1 MSDIQPNDKQGQY
14 ILDAMES
21 ISKNGDAYC
30 SDETLYRCCR
40 RMNKSLTLERYRADK
55 AALLRANDL
64 HIEGLR
70 IYTQRTW
77 AYEESAAGFL
87 ADILTD
93 GEAEGAELP
102 ASLSCRGITL
112 SAQQREAV
120 RMALSNRLSI
130 VLGGAGSGKT
140 TLIRA
145 IAEHFK
151 GSRVLAA
158 PTGKAARNLTER
170 TGLGARTVHSALGKF
185 PDSDFL
191 SKIRWEI
198 VGLVIVDEASM
209 LTLEMLAGIL
219 CKVPHDCRVVL
230 LGDPN
235 QLLSVG
241 AGNVIPDLLAL
252 GIPSVRLE
260 QQYRQSE
267 EASALRHNVVE
278 FPRLAGADELAWD
291 ESFRFI
297 EADDRSIADI
307 ICTEAARRCR
317 AGEDIQ
323 VLSPVNT
330 KTDFSVN
337 ALNRRLRAMVNPVD
351 SDAPC
356 WNGFYN
362 GDRVVVTKNF
372 SLVFN
377 GDVGVLHFDERL
389 VDFQLLNGN
398 GGGIWQRSDAPADF
412 SLAYALTV
420 HKVQGSQ
427 YDTIFLPV
435 SLSTSTMLLRNLL
448 YTAISRAKKEVI
460 LVGSREA
467 VSLAMKRTPYPR
479 KSMLV
484 AKTNLLRYRR
494 SA

>member
-1 MSDIQPNDKQGQY
+1 MSNTQSNDKQGQY

-21 ISKNGDAYC
+21 ISMNGDAYC

-40 RMNKSLTLERYRADK
+40 RMDKNLTPDLYRADK

-64 HIEGLR
+64 HTEGLR

-77 AYEESAAGFL
+77 AYEESVAGAL
-87 ADILTD
+87 ADILAD
-93 GEAEGAELP
+93 GEVEGAAISP
-102 ASLSCRGITL
+102 PLSCGGVTL
-112 SAQQREAV
+112 SEAQCDAV
-120 RMALSNRLSI
+120 RMALCSRLSVI
-130 VLGGAGSGKT
+130 LGGAGSGKT

-151 GSRVLAA
+151 GSCVLAA

-170 TGLGARTVHSALGKF
+170 TGLSARTVHSALGKM
-185 PDSDFL
+185 PDSNFL
-191 SKIRWEI
+191 TEVQWEVI
-198 VGLVIVDEASM
+198 GLVIVDEASM
-209 LTLEMLAGIL
+209 MTLEMLAGIL
-219 CKVPHDCRVVL
+219 CKIPHDCRVVL

-241 AGNVIPDLLAL
+241 AGNVLSDLLAL
-252 GIPSVRLE
+252 GVPSVRLE

-267 EASALRHNVVE
+267 EAAALRRNVVE
-278 FPRLAGADELAWD
+278 FPRLSGADELAWD

-297 EADDRSIADI
+297 EADDRRIPDI
-307 ICTEAARRCR
+307 ICTEAARRYC

-323 VLSPVNT
+323 VLSPVNA

-337 ALNRRLRAMVNPVD
+337 ALNRRLHAMVNPMG
-351 SDAPC
+351 SDAPS
-356 WNGFYN
+356 WKGFYN

-372 SLVFN
+372 SLVYN
-377 GDVGVLHFDERL
+377 GDVGTLHFDEQL
-389 VDFQLLNGN
+389 VRFRHLNGN
-398 GGGIWQRSDAPADF
+398 GGDLWQRNEAPANF
-412 SLAYALTV
+412 ALAYALTV

-427 YDTIFLPV
+427 YDTIILPV
-435 SLSTSTMLLRNLL
+435 SLSTSAMLLRNLL

-484 AKTNLLRYRR
+484 AKTNMLRYRR